1 MIDNMRWM
9 PKRARYPLFLLGLL
23 IIILGGLA
31 ANSIRAPQAEITAIV
46 LIGFLFLIVSVLPK

>member
-1 MIDNMRWM
+1 MIGNKHWM

-23 IIILGGLA
+23 IILLGGLA

-46 LIGFLFLIVSVLPK
+46 FIGFLFLIVSILPK

>member
-1 MIDNMRWM
+1 MIGNKQWM

-23 IIILGGLA
+23 IILLGGLA

-46 LIGFLFLIVSVLPK
+46 FIGFLFLIVSILPK

>member
-1 MIDNMRWM
+1 MIGGKHRM

-23 IIILGGLA
+23 IILLGGLA

-46 LIGFLFLIVSVLPK
+46 FIGFLFLIVSVLPK

>member
-1 MIDNMRWM
+1 MIGGKLRM

-23 IIILGGLA
+23 IILLGGLA

-46 LIGFLFLIVSVLPK
+46 FIGFLFLIVSVLPK